1 MSEKDIYEI
10 LILLNMYHNKSKK
23 NGLCAMS
30 ERSSGR
36 RSARPIAGVTRCSIV
51 VQAGAVFT
59 RSVLDTVRRL
69 TQEGIRGV
77 SIHAVASQ
85 SDEETLELI
94 GTLGQQ
100 SDAFALLGRNTER
113 VKAAL
118 LELRCFGVQVI
129 ALVSDLDANV
139 RSAYIGG
146 DNRAAGQLAGFIFG
160 RCLERE
166 SGAQVAIVASNL
178 SYRCWEDREIGFRSL
193 LRRRFPQIDIVEIVT
208 ESDSPQAT
216 CEAALR
222 VLSDGRA
229 VGGIYNVAGQNQGL
243 AQAIREIRLPRRPL
257 YITHELDEATEAL
270 LRDGVIDFLITQN
283 LESIVNVATR
293 FLIGLR
299 TGTARCGEINLV
311 PIELISQFNLQAWA
325 AL

>member
-1 MSEKDIYEI
+1 MSEKDIYEM
-10 LILLNMYHNKSKK
+10 LILLSMYHNKSNK

-36 RSARPIAGVTRCSIV
+36 RSARPIAGVTRCCIV

-166 SGAQVAIVASNL
+166 SGAQVAIVACDL

-193 LRRRFPQIDIVEIVT
+193 FKTALSSDRHCRDCYRERLAAGNLRG
-208 ESDSPQAT
+208 SPA
-216 CEAALR
+216 C
-222 VLSDGRA
+222 
-229 VGGIYNVAGQNQGL
+229 
-243 AQAIREIRLPRRPL
+243 
-257 YITHELDEATEAL
+257 
-270 LRDGVIDFLITQN
+270 TQ
-283 LESIVNVATR
+283 
-293 FLIGLR
+293 
-299 TGTARCGEINLV
+299 
-311 PIELISQFNLQAWA
+311 
-325 AL
+325 